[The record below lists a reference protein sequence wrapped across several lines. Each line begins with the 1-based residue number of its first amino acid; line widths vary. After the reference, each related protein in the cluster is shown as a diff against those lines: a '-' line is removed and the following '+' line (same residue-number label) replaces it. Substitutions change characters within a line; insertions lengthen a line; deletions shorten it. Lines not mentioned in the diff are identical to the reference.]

1 MDGLERYIG
10 GKISTEFSNSV
21 NMGVRE
27 RKGSRFLGVT
37 RYGLLLYPF

>member
-27 RKGSRFLGVT
+27 RSKE
-37 RYGLLLYPF
+37 